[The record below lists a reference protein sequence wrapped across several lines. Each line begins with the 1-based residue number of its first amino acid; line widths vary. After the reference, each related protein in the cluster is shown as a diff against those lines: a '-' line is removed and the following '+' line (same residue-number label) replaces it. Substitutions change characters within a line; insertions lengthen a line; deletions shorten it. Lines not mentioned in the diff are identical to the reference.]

1 MFDLF
6 MYETFH
12 CKVYCTCSESQ
23 NKEEFFKNCLNFFLY
38 SQTSTSQGNTDILPG
53 NTGYSLYS
61 PVSGAVQSVASTTQ
75 GKHKFNIVHF
85 LHNYSKSA
93 VLNTN
98 CLHNVYLFLP
108 HLSASVFGHLQE
120 ACCSFDVC
128 CLYVNVFANSLQ
140 I

>member
-1 MFDLF
+1 LI
-6 MYETFH
+6 H
-12 CKVYCTCSESQ
+12 LCKKHSIARCTVHAV
-23 NKEEFFKNCLNFFLY
+23 NHKIKKPFFKNCLKSFLY
-38 SQTSTSQGNTDILPG
+38 SETSISQGNTDIQPG

-61 PVSGAVQSVASTTQ
+61 PGSGEVQSVASTKQ

-85 LHNYSKSA
+85 LHNYSISA

-108 HLSASVFGHLQE
+108 HLSALVFDHLHK

-128 CLYVNVFANSLQ
+128 CLYVNVFGNSLQ